1 MARTKKSAATD
12 AAEAGAITRVEDL
25 EKSPQGIVKRWLAE
39 LALADQG
46 EDDWRK
52 ESDGLWQR
60 YEAEKTRASSFNILW
75 SNTEILSAAI
85 YNSTPQPDVRRRFRD
100 DDKVGKAV
108 ATILERSLAYEI
120 DDYDFDDEVDAVV
133 LDMLVCGRGL
143 LRVKYEPKFVAVG
156 ADGAVQPAAPA
167 GAYQEP
173 PAQEDEPP
181 ADAMAQPADGAQ
193 AAPAAPHERVADQS
207 VECCHVQWNDFRRGP
222 GKRWRDVPWLA
233 FRHEFTQEM
242 SEEKFGK
249 QIAARL
255 TYSQAEGSEGA
266 IPDRHVRNVFKV
278 CEVWEIWDKDRK
290 RVLFIAPS
298 YKDAPCLNVPDPL
311 ELKGFW
317 PMPRPA
323 YAVRNSRSLV
333 PIPLYRLYEEQA
345 KELDSVSARIN
356 ITVRALRLRGA
367 YNAALTELGKVIE
380 ADDTD
385 MIPVENA
392 SAVAESGGL
401 DKNIWIMPID
411 KLIQVL
417 RGLYEAREQIK
428 QTIYEI
434 VGIADILRGASDP
447 NETAKAQQL
456 KSNWGSIRVQ
466 KMQREIQRLARDVM
480 RLKAE
485 VIAQQFRPEKL
496 AAITSV
502 NLPTNEQRA
511 LAQQAAAQAQQQQ
524 QPPPPE
530 VEQILGSP
538 TWEEVVQVLRSDDM
552 RCYRVDVETDS
563 TVAETLN
570 RDMTGLGELLAALSG
585 WIQGAFTAV
594 QQGAMT
600 VDTMKQIALAVI
612 RRARLGSA
620 VEDAFEQLQ
629 APPPAAPDQ
638 GEQLDAMKQQ
648 LLEIIKGEGA
658 RLSQTEAGIADREQQ
673 LADTVGQIHQGAA
686 ALGQG
691 AQATAAQAIEQQQTS
706 RFERQVL
713 GELAAVLQQL
723 GAADQ
728 GTRGQVQTAMTQVA
742 GAVQGVMQALAQV
755 TAGLQ
760 QVEAA
765 LKAPKKVSFTRGTDN
780 RINGATASI

>member
-1 MARTKKSAATD
+1 MARVKKAAAAD
-12 AAEAGAITRVEDL
+12 AADAGTITRVEDL
-25 EKSPQGIVKRWLAE
+25 ETTPQGIVKRWLAE
-39 LALADQG
+39 LAMADQG
-46 EDDWRK
+46 EEDWRK
-52 ESDGLWQR
+52 ESERLWEK
-60 YEAEKTRASSFNILW
+60 YEAEKARASSFNILW
-75 SNTEILSAAI
+75 SNTEILSAAV

-108 ATILERSLAYEI
+108 STILERSLSYEL
-120 DDYDFDDEVDAVV
+120 DDYDFDDEVDAAV

-143 LRVKYEPKFVAVG
+143 LRIKYEPKFVEVG
-156 ADGAVQPAAPA
+156 ADGEVQAAAPA

-173 PAQEDEPP
+173 PAQEDQPP

-193 AAPAAPHERVADQS
+193 AAPAKHERVADQS
-207 VECCHVQWNDFRRGP
+207 VRCCHVQWNDFRHGP
-222 GKRWRDVPWLA
+222 GKRWSELPWIS
-233 FRHEFTQEM
+233 FRHEFSHEM
-242 SEEKFGK
+242 AEEKFGRE
-249 QIAARL
+249 IADAL
-255 TYSQAEGSEGA
+255 TYTQAEGSEGA

-278 CEVWEIWDKDRK
+278 VEVWEIWDKDRA
-290 RVLFIAPS
+290 RVLFVAPC
-298 YKDAPCLNVPDPL
+298 YKDAPCRVDDDPL
-311 ELKGFW
+311 HLKDFW
-317 PMPRPA
+317 PMPRPS

-356 ITVRALRLRGA
+356 VTVRALRLRGA
-367 YNAALTELGKVIE
+367 YNAALTELGKIIE

-385 MIPVENA
+385 MVPVENA

-401 DKNIWIMPID
+401 EKNIWMMPVGE
-411 KLIQVL
+411 LIQVL

-434 VGIADILRGASDP
+434 IGIADILRGASDP
-447 NETAKAQQL
+447 NETAKAQQI

-466 KMQREIQRLARDVM
+466 KMQREVQRMARDLM

-485 VIAQQFRPEKL
+485 VIAEQFRPEKL
-496 AAITSV
+496 AAITNV
-502 NLPTNEQRA
+502 NLPTNEQRE

-524 QPPPPE
+524 QPPPPD
-530 VEQILGSP
+530 VEQTLASP
-538 TWEEVVQVLRSDDM
+538 TWEEVVQVLRSDEL

-585 WIQGAFTAV
+585 WVQGAFQAV
-594 QQGAMT
+594 QAGAMT
-600 VDTMKQIALAVI
+600 VDTLKQIALAVI

-629 APPPAAPDQ
+629 APPPAPDQ
-638 GEQLDAMKQQ
+638 GQQLDAMKQE

-658 RLSQTEAGIADREQQ
+658 RLAQTEADIAGRQQ
-673 LADTVGQIHQGAA
+673 EVDNVIGQ
-686 ALGQG
+686 LGQG
-691 AQATAAQAIEQQQTS
+691 AQATAAHAIEQQQTTQV
-706 RFERQVL
+706 EKQVL
-713 GELAAVLQQL
+713 AQLAQVLQQL
-723 GAADQ
+723 GAANGGAQ
-728 GTRGQVQTAMTQVA
+728 AQVQTAMTQVA

-760 QVEAA
+760 AVEAA
-765 LKAPKKVSFTRGTDN
+765 LKAPKKVSFTRGSDN
-780 RINGATASI
+780 RINGATASL